1 MKRFIAF
8 IIAFFMIMALPL
20 SISADLP
27 ENDALYSYDV
37 KSLYITTNRGD
48 AALYD
53 WGDFNF
59 GSLYRLAFEPQ
70 VIMPYEISIRYQ
82 FTLEFNFP
90 SNTDLYICTRILDGD
105 LSLLPSSII
114 NSDTQESFPIPS
126 IVINTFPA
134 ITPYMH
140 VPYRY
145 NVSEGYISE
154 QNSWELN
161 LNSDIPFYCISG
173 IPSGRYLFTFDTLA
187 PFDSS
192 LGKFNLPL
200 GFFADN
206 RTTGL
211 NAPDLTGDPVLDYEA
226 GYISF
231 QDASQQIRDEMNQ
244 VLNDQERTD
253 FEKQFAV
260 GIADTKLNQ
269 LQDIS
274 NEKFSST
281 VDNFESQSESI
292 VQDYYSDPSTDILP
306 VINDLNKVYT
316 DTLTQATSPEQGMLI
331 NAQYS
336 VKLAQLQAGYQVAY
350 KEELEGVLSDEDM
363 QHKQDSYDQTDS
375 ALAAE
380 DEALDIF
387 RESDYQSQ
395 LVFDN
400 WLNQFSQYGDI
411 TVYRSIFEFFF
422 EDPST
427 VKIQPFLT
435 IPFSLVLVG
444 VLLATTTVVFRRR
457 S

>member
-1 MKRFIAF
+1 
-8 IIAFFMIMALPL
+8 
-20 SISADLP
+20 
-27 ENDALYSYDV
+27 
-37 KSLYITTNRGD
+37 
-48 AALYD
+48 
-53 WGDFNF
+53 
-59 GSLYRLAFEPQ
+59 
-70 VIMPYEISIRYQ
+70 
-82 FTLEFNFP
+82 
-90 SNTDLYICTRILDGD
+90 
-105 LSLLPSSII
+105 
-114 NSDTQESFPIPS
+114 
-126 IVINTFPA
+126 
-134 ITPYMH
+134 
-140 VPYRY
+140 
-145 NVSEGYISE
+145 
-154 QNSWELN
+154 
-161 LNSDIPFYCISG
+161 
-173 IPSGRYLFTFDTLA
+173 
-187 PFDSS
+187 
-192 LGKFNLPL
+192 
-200 GFFADN
+200 
-206 RTTGL
+206 
-211 NAPDLTGDPVLDYEA
+211 
-226 GYISF
+226 
-231 QDASQQIRDEMNQ
+231 MNQ
-244 VLNDQERTD
+244 VLNDQDRTD

-281 VDNFESQSESI
+281 VDNFEAQSDSI
-292 VQDYYSDPSTDILP
+292 VQDYYSEPTTDILP

-350 KEELEGVLSDEDM
+350 KQELEGVLSDEDM
-363 QHKQDSYDQTDS
+363 QLKQDSYDQTDS
-375 ALAAE
+375 ALAVE

-395 LVFDN
+395 LAFDN